1 MHDNLPAEIGIPL
14 AIVLWTIYFFQVRK
28 GR

>member
-1 MHDNLPAEIGIPL
+1 MQDNLPAEIGIPL
-14 AIVLWTIYFFQVRK
+14 AVVLWIIYFFQVRR